1 MNRKKKFISLL
12 IITVM
17 LLTFMPQTALAATTY
32 TFDDA
37 FYNHIGTNGIRIL
50 IYGEYVY
57 VWSHYNDD
65 SDTAFSLTSF
75 IISEGDTFV
84 IGDNAKVR
92 MRVGSY
98 MAVEDF
104 NIVCGSNVTLVLEEV
119 TIDSSNCALEFTGT
133 GNTLELDGDSTITS
147 GYGEAGICV
156 EEGAELSICGS
167 GSLNVEGGGYGAG
180 IGSGGDQNSA
190 GTITISEC
198 TINATG
204 GIKAAG
210 IGGGGQD
217 STIPELINGGTVTIN
232 SGYVYAKG
240 DLGAGIGGGYQ
251 GDGGTV
257 IINGGTVIADGSSAG
272 IGGGRYDGGGGNG
285 GDVTITGGV
294 VFASGFI
301 GQDIGSGKES
311 DATLSEGT
319 LEIDGDALVFLE
331 NDLCAAPTTVA
342 HTHIEYTV
350 GTSFFGYNLPQYW
363 KGAGVYAITAA
374 LTYDGNGGTGGKTI
388 IAPKETTQTVIGGS
402 GLSKPGYTF
411 VEWNSQK
418 DGSGDTYEAGDSI
431 VMSSNMT
438 VYAIWESVNVT
449 GVDIISD
456 VEILSLGGIAVLTAD
471 VMPSGAADTSLSW
484 TSSDESVATVDS
496 RGVVTA
502 VGTGSALIT
511 AESLNGLSDTC
522 QVAVSSVLINYSLS
536 TGSAMEM
543 TTAVDPDATAVWT
556 SDDETVATV
565 DSSGK
570 VTAKAP
576 GIAMITVTAGGV
588 SQTCGVT
595 VYDQNVT
602 SVKLSR
608 ASVDL
613 TVNDSLGLTAYV
625 DPDDAVN
632 RDVLW
637 TSSDEDVVTVNSSG
651 TVTAMGSGSATILAQ
666 AGWRSASCSV
676 TVTQPVT
683 SVSIDSSA
691 KTLSRN
697 QTASLSATV
706 LPSDAT
712 NANVTW
718 TSSDTD
724 IATVDANGKVI
735 AKNFGFATITAEA
748 DGITAVCTV
757 SVVKRGVTG
766 VTLSSTSET
775 LKKGAT
781 ATLSATV
788 SPSDATN
795 ANVRWTSSDTD
806 IATVDANGKVIA
818 KNFGV
823 ATITAEADGI
833 TAVCTVSVVKIGVT
847 GVTLS
852 STSETLKKGAT
863 ATLSAAVSPS
873 DATNADVTWKS
884 TNTSVAR
891 VDQSGKVTA
900 LADGSAAITVEADG
914 KFAVCVVLVSSDED
928 TDNDATQTE
937 KITPTATPL
946 EAEPAS
952 SPTPVATA
960 GDSGMTITPDI
971 VKRDEQTGKIT
982 IELHI
987 NELPEGTS
995 SIKLPD
1001 GEIIHV
1007 ADAENGMISITV
1019 DENELDAAG
1028 DLQIIFLDDQE
1039 VRFGSASVEVLKNEG
1054 TQEYPSWL
1062 LWTIGVIGVSL
1073 IAASAVLHL
1082 RLKKRRNQKRG

>member
-1 MNRKKKFISLL
+1 MNRKKKFISIL
-12 IITVM
+12 IVIAM
-17 LLTFMPQTALAATTY
+17 LLAFLPQTALATWY
-32 TFDDA
+32 T
-37 FYNHIGTNGIRIL
+37 
-50 IYGEYVY
+50 V
-57 VWSHYNDD
+57 
-65 SDTAFSLTSF
+65 SDGQTLNLTSGELTRTSDGTL
-75 IISEGDTFV
+75 IKTCTIKNGDVISVVAGATAT
-84 IGDNAKVR
+84 IT
-92 MRVGSY
+92 GSKDV
-98 MAVEDF
+98 MIRCDA
-104 NIVCGSNVTLVLEEV
+104 GVTLTLDSV
-119 TIDSSNCALEFTGT
+119 TSDVSGLQNACALSFTGS
-133 GNTLELDGDSTITS
+133 GNTLILEGESALSSGERKAGVLVQGNTQLTIEGTGELEARGGTRS
-147 GYGEAGICV
+147 AGI
-156 EEGAELSICGS
+156 GAGTGDCGTLLIR
-167 GSLNVEGGGYGAG
+167 GSVTINARGGRSYGAG
-180 IGSGGDQNSA
+180 IGGADGFSKGGSGGN
-190 GTITISEC
+190 ITIK
-198 TINATG
+198 G
-204 GIKAAG
+204 GTVKAAGGYCGAG
-210 IGGGGQD
+210 IGGGGV
-217 STIPELINGGTVTIN
+217 SSSGLNPGGGRGGVINISGGTVVAYGGKNNI
-232 SGYVYAKG
+232 SGG
-240 DLGAGIGGGYQ
+240 GIGCGGVLKNDPAAPY
-251 GDGGTV
+251 TEL
-257 IINGGTVIADGSSAG
+257 N
-272 IGGGRYDGGGGNG
+272 
-285 GDVTITGGV
+285 ITGGN
-294 VFASGFI
+294 VFAASFENYDIYVYKDAEFNISNDAAVFLRYDSSLCSAANITSHTRYKSKAADEDGYLFGIELPGWPSAAAAFI
-301 GQDIGSGKES
+301 VPKTVSYDLNGVDGTPMS
-311 DATLSEGT
+311 DAIIHSTGVVK
-319 LEIDGDALVFLE
+319 I
-331 NDLCAAPTTVA
+331 PTQEMT
-342 HTHIEYTV
+342 
-350 GTSFFGYNLPQYW
+350 GYNDQELVNWNTQADGLGVGYTPGMFTEVADDTTLYAVW
-363 KGAGVYAITAA
+363 GAYAVSGVTLAQDSLILSPGSVAA
-374 LTYDGNGGTGGKTI
+374 LEAN
-388 IAPKETTQTVIGGS
+388 VS
-402 GLSKPGYTF
+402 PG
-411 VEWNSQK
+411 
-418 DGSGDTYEAGDSI
+418 
-431 VMSSNMT
+431 
-438 VYAIWESVNVT
+438 
-449 GVDIISD
+449 
-456 VEILSLGGIAVLTAD
+456 
-471 VMPSGAADTSLSW
+471 GAANASLSW
-484 TSSDESVATVDS
+484 TSSDENVATVDS

-570 VTAKAP
+570 
-576 GIAMITVTAGGV
+576 
-588 SQTCGVT
+588 
-595 VYDQNVT
+595 
-602 SVKLSR
+602 
-608 ASVDL
+608 
-613 TVNDSLGLTAYV
+613 
-625 DPDDAVN
+625 
-632 RDVLW
+632 
-637 TSSDEDVVTVNSSG
+637 
-651 TVTAMGSGSATILAQ
+651 
-666 AGWRSASCSV
+666 
-676 TVTQPVT
+676 VT

-781 ATLSATV
+781 TTLSATV

-795 ANVRWTSSDTD
+795 AN
-806 IATVDANGKVIA
+806 
-818 KNFGV
+818 
-823 ATITAEADGI
+823 
-833 TAVCTVSVVKIGVT
+833 
-847 GVTLS
+847 
-852 STSETLKKGAT
+852 
-863 ATLSAAVSPS
+863 
-873 DATNADVTWKS
+873 VTWKS

-928 TDNDATQTE
+928 IDNDATQTE
-937 KITPTATPL
+937 KVTPTATPL

-982 IELHI
+982 IEFHI

-995 SIKLPD
+995 SIKLPG

-1007 ADAENGMISITV
+1007 ADSENGMISITV

-1039 VRFGSASVEVLKNEG
+1039 VPFGSASVEVSKNEG
-1054 TQEYPSWL
+1054 TEKYPSWL

-1082 RLKKRRNQKRG
+1082 GLKKRRNQKGVRR

>member
-1 MNRKKKFISLL
+1 MS
-12 IITVM
+12 
-17 LLTFMPQTALAATTY
+17 
-32 TFDDA
+32 
-37 FYNHIGTNGIRIL
+37 
-50 IYGEYVY
+50 
-57 VWSHYNDD
+57 
-65 SDTAFSLTSF
+65 
-75 IISEGDTFV
+75 
-84 IGDNAKVR
+84 
-92 MRVGSY
+92 
-98 MAVEDF
+98 
-104 NIVCGSNVTLVLEEV
+104 
-119 TIDSSNCALEFTGT
+119 
-133 GNTLELDGDSTITS
+133 
-147 GYGEAGICV
+147 
-156 EEGAELSICGS
+156 
-167 GSLNVEGGGYGAG
+167 
-180 IGSGGDQNSA
+180 
-190 GTITISEC
+190 
-198 TINATG
+198 
-204 GIKAAG
+204 
-210 IGGGGQD
+210 
-217 STIPELINGGTVTIN
+217 
-232 SGYVYAKG
+232 
-240 DLGAGIGGGYQ
+240 
-251 GDGGTV
+251 
-257 IINGGTVIADGSSAG
+257 
-272 IGGGRYDGGGGNG
+272 
-285 GDVTITGGV
+285 
-294 VFASGFI
+294 
-301 GQDIGSGKES
+301 
-311 DATLSEGT
+311 
-319 LEIDGDALVFLE
+319 
-331 NDLCAAPTTVA
+331 
-342 HTHIEYTV
+342 
-350 GTSFFGYNLPQYW
+350 
-363 KGAGVYAITAA
+363 
-374 LTYDGNGGTGGKTI
+374 
-388 IAPKETTQTVIGGS
+388 
-402 GLSKPGYTF
+402 PG
-411 VEWNSQK
+411 
-418 DGSGDTYEAGDSI
+418 
-431 VMSSNMT
+431 
-438 VYAIWESVNVT
+438 
-449 GVDIISD
+449 
-456 VEILSLGGIAVLTAD
+456 
-471 VMPSGAADTSLSW
+471 GAANASLSW
-484 TSSDESVATVDS
+484 TSSDENVATVDS

-637 TSSDEDVVTVNSSG
+637 TSSDEAVVTVNSSG

-781 ATLSATV
+781 ATLSA
-788 SPSDATN
+788 
-795 ANVRWTSSDTD
+795 
-806 IATVDANGKVIA
+806 
-818 KNFGV
+818 
-823 ATITAEADGI
+823 
-833 TAVCTVSVVKIGVT
+833 
-847 GVTLS
+847 
-852 STSETLKKGAT
+852 
-863 ATLSAAVSPS
+863 AVSPS

-914 KFAVCVVLVSSDED
+914 EFVVCVVLVSSDED

-937 KITPTATPL
+937 KVTPTATPL

-952 SPTPVATA
+952 SPTPIATA

-1001 GEIIHV
+1001 GEVIHV
-1007 ADAENGMISITV
+1007 TDAENGMISITV

-1039 VRFGSASVEVLKNEG
+1039 VRFGSASVEVSKNEG
-1054 TQEYPSWL
+1054 TEKYPSWL

-1082 RLKKRRNQKRG
+1082 RLKKRRNQKRVRR

>member
-12 IITVM
+12 IITAM
-17 LLTFMPQTALAATTY
+17 LLAFMPQTALAATTY

-37 FYNHIGTNGIRIL
+37 FYNHIGTHGIRIT
-50 IYGEYVY
+50 IFGEYVY
-57 VWSHYNDD
+57 VWSYYDNDSGTQLGSYTI
-65 SDTAFSLTSF
+65 SD
-75 IISEGDTFV
+75 GYTFV

-92 MRVGSY
+92 IKGRYDG
-98 MAVEDF
+98 AKDF

-119 TIDSSNCALEFTGT
+119 TIDSSDCALEFTGT

-294 VFASGFI
+294 VFASGFT

-319 LEIDGDALVFLE
+319 LEIGGDALIFLE

-456 VEILSLGGIAVLTAD
+456 VEILSPGGIAALTAD

-484 TSSDESVATVDS
+484 TSSDENVATVDS

-511 AESLNGLSDTC
+511 AESLNGLFDTC
-522 QVAVSSVLINYSLS
+522 QVAVSSVLLNYTIS
-536 TGSAMEM
+536 TGSTMAMRA
-543 TTAVDPDATAVWT
+543 TVSPTGNTATWT

-576 GIAMITVTAGGV
+576 GIALITATANGISDTCTVTV
-588 SQTCGVT
+588 IEKTVT
-595 VYDQNVT
+595 LISLNYG
-602 SVKLSR
+602 KKEMYL
-608 ASVDL
+608 
-613 TVNDSLGLTAYV
+613 NDVFALTAIV
-625 DPDDAVN
+625 EPDDATDATVTW
-632 RDVLW
+632 D
-637 TSSDEDVVTVNSSG
+637 SSDYKVATVNSSG
-651 TVTAMGSGSATILAQ
+651 IVTAKGIGT
-666 AGWRSASCSV
+666 C
-676 TVTQPVT
+676 
-683 SVSIDSSA
+683 
-691 KTLSRN
+691 
-697 QTASLSATV
+697 
-706 LPSDAT
+706 
-712 NANVTW
+712 
-718 TSSDTD
+718 
-724 IATVDANGKVI
+724 
-735 AKNFGFATITAEA
+735 TITASAGGKSDTCSVKVENEPDVDVASVNIFNHSNFTTILYVGNSLNLSAYVSPTDATYSNITWSSSDSSVASVTSYGQVTAKSEGSA
-748 DGITAVCTV
+748 DITA
-757 SVVKRGVTG
+757 
-766 VTLSSTSET
+766 
-775 LKKGAT
+775 T
-781 ATLSATV
+781 AGGK
-788 SPSDATN
+788 
-795 ANVRWTSSDTD
+795 
-806 IATVDANGKVIA
+806 IATYSIKVKVHEDPGQPPTETPAPADA
-818 KNFGV
+818 
-823 ATITAEADGI
+823 
-833 TAVCTVSVVKIGVT
+833 
-847 GVTLS
+847 
-852 STSETLKKGAT
+852 
-863 ATLSAAVSPS
+863 
-873 DATNADVTWKS
+873 
-884 TNTSVAR
+884 
-891 VDQSGKVTA
+891 
-900 LADGSAAITVEADG
+900 
-914 KFAVCVVLVSSDED
+914 
-928 TDNDATQTE
+928 
-937 KITPTATPL
+937 
-946 EAEPAS
+946 
-952 SPTPVATA
+952 PTPVIETVNE
-960 GDSGMTITPDI
+960 TV
-971 VKRDEQTGKIT
+971 VKEVVTVEIDTTR
-982 IELHI
+982 
-987 NELPEGTS
+987 LPEGTKYIQLPGGDI
-995 SIKLPD
+995 IKLNG
-1001 GEIIHV
+1001 GET
-1007 ADAENGMISITV
+1007 ISITV
-1019 DENELDAAG
+1019 PEGSINGDGTIEFIALNDEQVPLG
-1028 DLQIIFLDDQE
+1028 
-1039 VRFGSASVEVLKNEG
+1039 SVEAELVSKEDTASTYETPLWKMLVI
-1054 TQEYPSWL
+1054 L
-1062 LWTIGVIGVSL
+1062 LGGLLVGAVGALFVVRVVIT
-1073 IAASAVLHL
+1073 
-1082 RLKKRRNQKRG
+1082 KRRK